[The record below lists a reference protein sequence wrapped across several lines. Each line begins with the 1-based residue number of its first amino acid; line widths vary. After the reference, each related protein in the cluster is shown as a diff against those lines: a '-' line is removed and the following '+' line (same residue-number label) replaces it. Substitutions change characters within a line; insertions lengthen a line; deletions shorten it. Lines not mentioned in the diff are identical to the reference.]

1 MKNRGN
7 LRAMCGTGEDSDE
20 EAPTTSRDSKSR
32 SRLTQRG
39 SDDSGDSAEEK
50 EEKSEKE
57 DRLFLYV
64 YTVSVRERALVIFLV
79 YVYLW

>member
-1 MKNRGN
+1 MVTYV
-7 LRAMCGTGEDSDE
+7 CGTGEDSDD
-20 EAPTTSRDSKSR
+20 EAPSTSKDSKLR

-57 DRLFLYV
+57 DRLFLCMR
-64 YTVSVRERALVIFLV
+64 TL
-79 YVYLW
+79 

>member
-7 LRAMCGTGEDSDE
+7 LRAMCGTGEDSDD
-20 EAPTTSRDSKSR
+20 EAPTTSKDSKLR

-57 DRLFLYV
+57 DRLFLCMR
-64 YTVSVRERALVIFLV
+64 TLQVRESVLQ
-79 YVYLW
+79 